1 MEYKRLVLVA
11 KEWKEEFDEAT
22 GTLYLRAT
30 PGNAANSCETLV
42 DPTPGTDPMQY
53 IYRCRAI
60 GCEGRCS
67 LQTVT
72 VSGGTLCFCR
82 CEDRSSPL
90 AASKAKSSMKNGT
103 KQKKPNMRTK
113 KR

>member
-1 MEYKRLVLVA
+1 MEYKQLVLVA

-53 IYRCRAI
+53 TYRCRAI

-67 LQTVT
+67 LQKVT
-72 VSGGTLCFCR
+72 VPGGTLCFCK
-82 CEDRSSPL
+82 CKDGSSL
-90 AASKAKSSMKNGT
+90 SAASTAKSSAKSRPRL
-103 KQKKPNMRTK
+103 KKLPKETK